1 MCGKDE
7 MLSDL
12 RDRERAVYR
21 SCDLERLS
29 ASVDLLRSAIKI
41 ALADLHVPAA
51 AGGGSGQ
58 AEIRLRAAL
67 TATQPLRGL
76 A

>member
-12 RDRERAVYR
+12 RDRERAAYGGR
-21 SCDLERLS
+21 DLERLS
-29 ASVDLLRSAIKI
+29 ASVDLLRSAIKL
-41 ALADLHVPAA
+41 ALADLHVPPA
-51 AGGGSGQ
+51 AGGGAGQ

-67 TATQPLRGL
+67 TATQERGGRS
-76 A
+76 